1 MPEFVVTPV
10 TLEGEHVRMEPLD
23 LARHGP
29 GLETIGLEPSLW
41 AFTMNRV
48 RSLADLRAYLRTAAD
63 ELRDGISLPFA
74 TIHRA
79 SGEVAGC
86 TRFGSIVVPHRRVE
100 IGWTWVGAAHRR
112 TAVNTEAKRLMFRH
126 AFEVWGVNRVEL
138 KTSALNRPSRNAMT
152 RLGLVEEGT
161 LRQHVLQDDGSTR
174 DNVYFSIVR
183 EEWPAMD
190 ARLAAM
196 LAR

>member
-1 MPEFVVTPV
+1 MPGFDVVPV

-23 LARHGP
+23 LARHGA
-29 GLETIGLEPSLW
+29 GLEAIGLEPSLW
-41 AFTMNRV
+41 AFTMNQV
-48 RSLADLRAYLRTAAD
+48 RSLGDLRAYLRTAVD
-63 ELRDGISLPFA
+63 ERRDGVSLPFA

-100 IGWTWVGAAHRR
+100 IGWTWVGAAYRR
-112 TAVNTEAKRLMFRH
+112 TAVNTEAKRLMLRH

-138 KTSALNRPSRNAMT
+138 KTGALNWPSRNAMT

-161 LRQHVLQDDGSTR
+161 LRQHVVQDDGSTR